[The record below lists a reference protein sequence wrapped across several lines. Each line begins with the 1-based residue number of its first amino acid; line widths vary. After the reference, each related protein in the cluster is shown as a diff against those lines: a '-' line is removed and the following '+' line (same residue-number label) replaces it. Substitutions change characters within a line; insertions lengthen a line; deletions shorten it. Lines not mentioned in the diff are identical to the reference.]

1 MKTFFAAA
9 LCAFASANDMEGRF
23 MQWISEHGRSYG
35 TVEEYKFRMA
45 EFARTDAQ
53 IENHNQ
59 SNSTYTQG
67 HNKMSDWTS
76 AEYKRLLGYRA
87 APAAY
92 NETPELQANYTYPTS
107 VDWVTAGA
115 VTPIKNQE
123 QCGSCWAF
131 SSTGAMEGMWKI
143 NHGSLISLSE
153 EQLVQCVNLCYG
165 CNGGNTGLVFAY
177 YANKNKM
184 YGENAYPYTSGKGTT
199 GTCSYPGSGQT
210 EVKTSG
216 SSNVTAN
223 SVSAMKTAL
232 AAQPVSIA
240 IEADQSSFSA
250 YQSGV
255 FDNTSCGTAL
265 DHAVLLVGYGSE
277 NGQEYYLMKNS
288 WGTSWGE
295 AGYMKMAIIGN
306 GPGICGCQ
314 MQGNFPKH

>member
-76 AEYKRLLGYRA
+76 A
-87 APAAY
+87 
-92 NETPELQANYTYPTS
+92 
-107 VDWVTAGA
+107 DWVTAGA

-153 EQLVQCVNLCYG
+153 EQLVQCV
-165 CNGGNTGLVFAY
+165 TPI
-177 YANKNKM
+177 KN
-184 YGENAYPYTSGKGTT
+184 
-199 GTCSYPGSGQT
+199 
-210 EVKTSG
+210 
-216 SSNVTAN
+216 
-223 SVSAMKTAL
+223 
-232 AAQPVSIA
+232 
-240 IEADQSSFSA
+240 
-250 YQSGV
+250 
-255 FDNTSCGTAL
+255 
-265 DHAVLLVGYGSE
+265 
-277 NGQEYYLMKNS
+277 
-288 WGTSWGE
+288 
-295 AGYMKMAIIGN
+295 
-306 GPGICGCQ
+306 
-314 MQGNFPKH
+314 